1 MQNFWNRRR
10 KRRSKKKQEHNE
22 GLILDK
28 IIRDIRTLF
37 EQEEEDYYKVKRV
50 SRFWNNN
57 YSEYASNNDKNKNLS
72 LDEYLKKIK
81 TCLRNIIFDLQSSDT
96 WKIQLIIAINFI
108 FSKDTEQE
116 RVMYSVSDNIKF
128 TSYNEANENVNE
140 LLESLL

>member
-37 EQEEEDYYKVKRV
+37 EQEEEDYYKVRRV

-57 YSEYASNNDKNKNLS
+57 YSEYESNNDKNKNLS

>member
-57 YSEYASNNDKNKNLS
+57 YSEYESNNDKNKNLS

>member
-1 MQNFWNRRR
+1 MRV
-10 KRRSKKKQEHNE
+10 
-22 GLILDK
+22 IMIK
-28 IIRDIRTLF
+28 IKTCHQTNI
-37 EQEEEDYYKVKRV
+37 
-50 SRFWNNN
+50 
-57 YSEYASNNDKNKNLS
+57 
-72 LDEYLKKIK
+72 LKKIK

>member
-28 IIRDIRTLF
+28 IIRDIRKLF

-57 YSEYASNNDKNKNLS
+57 YSEYESNNDKNKNLS

>member
-1 MQNFWNRRR
+1 M
-10 KRRSKKKQEHNE
+10 
-22 GLILDK
+22 
-28 IIRDIRTLF
+28 
-37 EQEEEDYYKVKRV
+37 
-50 SRFWNNN
+50 
-57 YSEYASNNDKNKNLS
+57 S

-128 TSYNEANENVNE
+128 TSYKEANENVNE